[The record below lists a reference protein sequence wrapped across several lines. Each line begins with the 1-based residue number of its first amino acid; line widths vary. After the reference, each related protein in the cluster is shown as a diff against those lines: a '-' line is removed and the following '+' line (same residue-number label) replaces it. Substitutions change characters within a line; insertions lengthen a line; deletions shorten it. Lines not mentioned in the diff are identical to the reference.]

1 MPRWDRF
8 ELLYRRLLAEAYYQ
22 AHVSAPRVGS
32 RIRRARACV
41 LVGFDGSPES
51 VTALRVGAREAALR
65 GALLRVVEVYR
76 WAHKDQDLPGEG
88 VRQRARR
95 LRTKLQAAVDEVL
108 AGLPAQEVPEM
119 ALTLVPGSAGPRLVQ
134 LSSSANLLVV
144 GRRGR
149 GAVASV
155 LLGSV
160 SRYCLQHAH
169 CPVMIPGFGPHPPG
183 GTGADRATTPVGP

>member
-32 RIRRARACV
+32 SFRRARGCV

-51 VTALRVGAREAALR
+51 VTALRAGAREAAKR
-65 GALLRVVEVYR
+65 GALLRVVEAYR
-76 WAHKDQDLPGEG
+76 WAHKDQHMPREG

-95 LRTKLQAAVDEVL
+95 LHTGLRAAVDDVL
-108 AGLPAQEVPEM
+108 AGLPAEEVPEV
-119 ALTLVPGSAGPRLVQ
+119 ALMLVPGSAGPRLVQ
-134 LSSSANLLVV
+134 LSSYADLLVV

-160 SRYCLQHAH
+160 SRYCLHHAH
-169 CPVMIPGFGPHPPG
+169 CPVMIPGYGPHSAAG
-183 GTGADRATTPVGP
+183 GEDRAATPVGS

>member
-32 RIRRARACV
+32 SFRRARACV

-51 VTALRVGAREAALR
+51 TTALRVGAREAAKR
-65 GALLRVVEVYR
+65 GALLRVAEVYR
-76 WAHKDQDLPGEG
+76 WAHKDQHMPREG

-95 LRTKLQAAVDEVL
+95 LYASLRMEVDDVL
-108 AGLPAQEVPEM
+108 AGLRAEEVPEV
-119 ALTLVPGSAGPRLVQ
+119 ALSLVPGSAGPRLVQ
-134 LSSSANLLVV
+134 MSNYADLLVV

-160 SRYCLQHAH
+160 SRYCLHHAH
-169 CPVMIPGFGPHPPG
+169 CPVMIPGYGPHSAAG
-183 GTGADRATTPVGP
+183 GADRTATPVGS